1 MNKKI
6 LTVVIDLEKGGAQR
20 AAQNFAMGYKYL
32 GYDSRVL
39 YIRDINKNDNYRA
52 RILRKKNIKIYS
64 ISNNKNILQLKNW
77 KPDTVHLHT
86 HGITKNNFASIK
98 KILPD
103 ATYVETNVFS
113 TLSSWSNKIKYSF
126 QLSLW
131 SQWLYYLRGGKNIK
145 NVYLPYPVN
154 TKSFSRASKD
164 KIQKFRDKFNIPRN
178 AFVIG
183 RIGQAIPTKWSYTII
198 DLFNRIALNQKNV
211 YLVLVNTS
219 KDILYL
225 ANKSLY
231 RQRIIII
238 DTIKGDDNLSIAY
251 SSFDVLYLGVNQGES
266 FGMVI
271 SEAILCG
278 TPVISL
284 ATPWADNS
292 QCEVTGHKLGGYVI
306 NDYKNAVS
314 IINKMINKNN
324 ANVFVLK
331 KGIKHIKKKYDY
343 INVSKRVIELL
354 KLKKKK
360 KI

>member
-1 MNKKI
+1 M
-6 LTVVIDLEKGGAQR
+6 LLLSVG
-20 AAQNFAMGYKYL
+20 L
-32 GYDSRVL
+32 GRQ
-39 YIRDINKNDNYRA
+39 
-52 RILRKKNIKIYS
+52 
-64 ISNNKNILQLKNW
+64 QL
-77 KPDTVHLHT
+77 
-86 HGITKNNFASIK
+86 
-98 KILPD
+98 
-103 ATYVETNVFS
+103 
-113 TLSSWSNKIKYSF
+113 
-126 QLSLW
+126 
-131 SQWLYYLRGGKNIK
+131 
-145 NVYLPYPVN
+145 
-154 TKSFSRASKD
+154 
-164 KIQKFRDKFNIPRN
+164 
-178 AFVIG
+178 
-183 RIGQAIPTKWSYTII
+183 TKWSYTII

-354 KLKKKK
+354 KLKKQ